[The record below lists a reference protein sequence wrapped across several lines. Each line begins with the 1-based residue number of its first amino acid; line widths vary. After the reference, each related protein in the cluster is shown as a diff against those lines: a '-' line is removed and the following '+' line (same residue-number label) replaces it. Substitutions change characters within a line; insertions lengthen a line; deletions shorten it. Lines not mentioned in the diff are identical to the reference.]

1 LEKQNIKRERNKM
14 ANTKILVVEDEII
27 IAKDI
32 QNTLKTLGY
41 DAPAIVLSG
50 EEAIKKTEE
59 IKPDL
64 VLMNITLKGEI
75 DGIEAA
81 AEIRHLFN
89 IPVVYLTGYMD
100 EERLKRAKTTE
111 PFSYVIKPF
120 NERELH
126 SAIVRA
132 LNKTWSTLDY

>member
-1 LEKQNIKRERNKM
+1 M
-14 ANTKILVVEDEII
+14 AKTKILVVEDEII

-32 QNTLKTLGY
+32 QNILKTLGY

-64 VLMNITLKGEI
+64 VLMNIALKGKI
-75 DGIEAA
+75 DGIDAA
-81 AEIRHLFN
+81 TEIRNLFT
-89 IPVVYLTGYMD
+89 IPVVYITGYMD
-100 EERLKRAKTTE
+100 EERLKRAKATE

-126 SAIVRA
+126 STIVMA
-132 LNKTWSTLDY
+132 LKK

>member
-1 LEKQNIKRERNKM
+1 M
-14 ANTKILVVEDEII
+14 AKTKILVVEDEII

-32 QNTLKTLGY
+32 QNILKTLGY

-64 VLMNITLKGEI
+64 VLMNIALKGKI
-75 DGIEAA
+75 DGIDAA
-81 AEIRHLFN
+81 TEIRNLFT
-89 IPVVYLTGYMD
+89 IPVVYITGYMD
-100 EERLKRAKTTE
+100 EERLKRAKITE

-126 SAIVRA
+126 STIVMA
-132 LNKTWSTLDY
+132 LKK

>member
-1 LEKQNIKRERNKM
+1 M
-14 ANTKILVVEDEII
+14 ANTKILIVEDEII

-64 VLMNITLKGEI
+64 VLMNIALKGEI

-81 AEIRHLFN
+81 AEIRNLFN

-126 SAIVRA
+126 STIVRA
-132 LNKTWSTLDY
+132 LKK

>member
-1 LEKQNIKRERNKM
+1 M
-14 ANTKILVVEDEII
+14 ANTKILIVEDEII

-32 QNTLKTLGY
+32 QSILKTLGY
-41 DAPAIVLSG
+41 DASVIASSG
-50 EEAIKKTEE
+50 EEAIGKTKE

-64 VLMNITLKGEI
+64 VLMNIDIKGEM

-81 AEIRHLFN
+81 AEIHNLFT
-89 IPVVYLTGYMD
+89 IPVVFLTGYMD
-100 EERLKRAKTTE
+100 EERLKRAKATE

-126 SAIVRA
+126 STIVRA
-132 LNKTWSTLDY
+132 LK

>member
-1 LEKQNIKRERNKM
+1 M
-14 ANTKILVVEDEII
+14 SNTKILIVEDEII

-32 QNTLKTLGY
+32 QSILKTLGY
-41 DAPAIVLSG
+41 DASVIVSYG

-64 VLMNITLKGEI
+64 VLMNIDIKGDM

-81 AEIRHLFN
+81 AEIHNLFN
-89 IPVVYLTGYMD
+89 IPVVFLTGYMD

-126 SAIVRA
+126 STIVRA
-132 LNKTWSTLDY
+132 LK